1 MCALGFSALVE
12 MVYHRQLDAA
22 MGPVLRF
29 LGTSLDTSSA
39 AHWSGL
45 LVYLGIGVLFF
56 EWSRR
61 RFALQWNAVHQSMED
76 ERLRAAATP

>member
-1 MCALGFSALVE
+1 VFRVVCMA
-12 MVYHRQLDAA
+12 
-22 MGPVLRF
+22 
-29 LGTSLDTSSA
+29 LDTSSA

-45 LVYLGIGVLFF
+45 LVYLALGGLCF

-76 ERLRAAATP
+76 ERLRAAAMP